1 MIVVSDSTPIMT
13 LLKIGKMDLLSELFG
28 EVIIPKAVYRELTT
42 NKDYEDEVKEVENA
56 SYFRVVD
63 VEDDNALRLFRRA
76 TGLDDG
82 ESEAIIY
89 SDSIHADILLIDEKK
104 GRRVAKQMGLSI
116 MGTIG
121 LLMAAYKDGHI
132 DKDEVTRCVSIM
144 KNSGQHIGDDL
155 YEKLL
160 NFINDQE

>member
-42 NKDYEDEVKEVENA
+42 NMDYEDEVKEVENA

-89 SDSIHADILLIDEKK
+89 SDSIHVDILLIDEKRTSLMIRNDINSNLISLGTAK
-104 GRRVAKQMGLSI
+104 YVRRS
-116 MGTIG
+116 
-121 LLMAAYKDGHI
+121 
-132 DKDEVTRCVSIM
+132 E
-144 KNSGQHIGDDL
+144 DDA
-155 YEKLL
+155 
-160 NFINDQE
+160 